1 MVSRRYKVGRN
12 REQADLLPAS
22 LEEYVSGTNVV
33 RAIDAYVE
41 SLDLTALEFS
51 NTKNNGKDGQ
61 PAYPPSMLL
70 KLYLYGYMNR
80 VRSSRRLERETQLNI
95 ELMWLLEDFKPSHA
109 TIANFRKDNL
119 KGIKAVNKDFVQL
132 CREMKLYGGEE
143 VGIDGTFMHGNA
155 SKASIHPQ
163 EKLEKEAKKIEQ
175 SIENYLAEL
184 EKTDLSEKDLPKTED
199 AELPEKLKRLRERQ
213 SRCEERL
220 KQLEASG
227 EKQLSETDK
236 DARLLNKRGQ
246 TIAGYN
252 VQIAVDSKNKLLV
265 CNEVVQDGNDTQ
277 QLEPM
282 ALKAKE
288 ILEVDSLVVDAD
300 KGYEN
305 HQQIK
310 ACEEAN
316 ITPYVPL
323 ADKAAPIREQGRF
336 THNEYTYEAQT
347 DSYECP
353 TGQTLNRQGSQ
364 NKNGK
369 IQHKYVSKA
378 STCKECQ
385 LKQQCLPEKT
395 KYKQLYRWEHEEVMD
410 RHRARMEKDGREH
423 MKNRSGLAEHPFGI
437 IKIQMGWLH
446 FLMRGLEKVRAEMNL
461 QMLCYNFQ
469 RVLKLIGIDS
479 FKNHLKTRNEGRMGL
494 IISILYRNNQ
504 QILITLNFLENVYPT
519 SFTASQL
526 DNEKIRVWLLLFSH
540 FPQSRTQPGE
550 SFLRR

>member
-1 MVSRRYKVGRN
+1 MTSRRYKVGRN
-12 REQADLLPAS
+12 REQVDLLPPS
-22 LEEYVSGTNVV
+22 LEEYVSPTNEV
-33 RAIDAYVE
+33 RAIEAYVE
-41 SLDLTALEFS
+41 SLDLRVLGFS
-51 NTKNNGKDGQ
+51 CAGNLGNEGQ

-80 VRSSRRLERETQLNI
+80 IRSSRRLERETRINI

-132 CREMKLYGGEE
+132 CREMNLYGGEE
-143 VGIDGTFMHGNA
+143 VGIDGTFMRGNA
-155 SKASIHPQ
+155 SKASIHLQ
-163 EKLEKEAKKIEQ
+163 EVLEKEAEKIEQ
-175 SIENYLAEL
+175 SIEKYLAEL

-199 AELPEKLKRLRERQ
+199 AQLPEKLKRLRERQ
-213 SRCEERL
+213 SRCETRR
-220 KQLEASG
+220 KQLETSG

-252 VQIAVDSKNKLLV
+252 VQIAVDSKHKLLV
-265 CNEVVQDGNDTQ
+265 CNDVVQDNNDTQ

-288 ILEVDSLVVDAD
+288 ILEVDGLVVDAD

-316 ITPYVPL
+316 ITAYVPL
-323 ADKAAPIREQGRF
+323 ADKAAQTRAQGRF
-336 THNEYTYEAQT
+336 IHDEYTYDAQT
-347 DSYECP
+347 DSYQCP
-353 TGQTLNRQGSQ
+353 AGQTLSRQGNQ

-378 STCKECQ
+378 SSCKECK

-395 KYKQLYRWEHEEVMD
+395 RYKQLYRWEHQEVME
-410 RHRARMEKDGREH
+410 RHRSRMEKDGREH

-437 IKIQMGWLH
+437 MKIQMGWLH

-461 QMLCYNFQ
+461 QMFSYNFQ
-469 RVLKLIGIDS
+469 RVLKLVGIDA
-479 FKNHLKTRNEGRMGL
+479 FKNHLNAQNMT
-494 IISILYRNNQ
+494 
-504 QILITLNFLENVYPT
+504 
-519 SFTASQL
+519 
-526 DNEKIRVWLLLFSH
+526 
-540 FPQSRTQPGE
+540 
-550 SFLRR
+550 